1 MADASWLTHYP
12 ITLPRDYD
20 MSVIRER
27 VRSVGSAL
35 DGRAGLLFK
44 AYAIREH
51 DIDGSPINQYAPF
64 YAWSSAVAAADFL
77 VGGGGFQNII
87 ASFGRPRVHSWLPV
101 ASSSGQLT
109 GSDVRH
115 AVQWSRQLTESDD
128 PIEVTDRLADDV
140 RTIVGAPTVH
150 AAVAGINPTSWQATM
165 FVTSS
170 GSVELPQHLLDAR
183 GIGVRRFEVLHVSEG
198 QP

>member
-27 VRSVGSAL
+27 VRSVGSTL
-35 DGRAGLLFK
+35 DGREGLLFK

-51 DIDGSPINQYAPF
+51 DVDGSPLNQYARF
-64 YAWSSAVAAADFL
+64 YAWSSASAAADFL
-77 VGGGGFQNII
+77 VGGGGFQHII
-87 ASFGRPRVHSWLPV
+87 ASFGRPQVHSWMPV
-101 ASSSGQLT
+101 ATGSGQLI
-109 GSDVRH
+109 GPDVQH

-128 PIEVTDRLADDV
+128 PIEVTDQLAEDV
-140 RTIVGAPTVH
+140 RSIAGAPAVH
-150 AAVAGINPTSWQATM
+150 AAVAGINPTNWQATI

-170 GSVELPQHLLDAR
+170 GSVELPQRLFDAG
-183 GIGVRRFEVLHVSEG
+183 GIGFRRFEVLHVSEG
-198 QP
+198 QR